1 MGNNSSK
8 PSARGLSISSNTP
21 LVTGVSTPVTPT
33 PLLTSFSKTT
43 DTASTSSPIPPVT
56 PTTPCP
62 AFTFPSRENNANG
75 ITVTSFSGETPPASR
90 PPSCWN
96 PSVIQDAAVLDED
109 SGISRP
115 TPARPNLRRL
125 SELIDPVELANDDE
139 KTIRSPSGNMLG
151 RRSFEER
158 YDRVLSIRERQER
171 IMQQVMLQTSQ
182 AGMNEGSVAPDPEKV
197 QGNAAKKKRG
207 CCACLGA

>member
-8 PSARGLSISSNTP
+8 PSARSGLSISSNTP
-21 LVTGVSTPVTPT
+21 LVTGVSTPSTPT
-33 PLLTSFSKTT
+33 PLLASFSKTT
-43 DTASTSSPIPPVT
+43 DTASTISPVT

-62 AFTFPSRENNANG
+62 AFTFPSRENNANE

-90 PPSCWN
+90 PPSGL
-96 PSVIQDAAVLDED
+96 IQNAAVFDEE

-115 TPARPNLRRL
+115 TNARPNLRRL

-182 AGMNEGSVAPDPEKV
+182 AGLNEEPVAPDPEKV
-197 QGNAAKKKRG
+197 QGDAAKKKRG

>member
-1 MGNNSSK
+1 M
-8 PSARGLSISSNTP
+8 
-21 LVTGVSTPVTPT
+21 
-33 PLLTSFSKTT
+33 
-43 DTASTSSPIPPVT
+43 
-56 PTTPCP
+56 
-62 AFTFPSRENNANG
+62 
-75 ITVTSFSGETPPASR
+75 
-90 PPSCWN
+90 
-96 PSVIQDAAVLDED
+96 IQDVAVLGED
-109 SGISRP
+109 GGISRP
-115 TPARPNLRRL
+115 TNARPNLRRL

-182 AGMNEGSVAPDPEKV
+182 AGLNEESVNPDPEKV
-197 QGNAAKKKRG
+197 QAHAAKKKRG